1 MIELILLGAA
11 VVALLYAATV
21 LHKLEQVSTLHGG
34 LLLGNFVITIFV
46 FALFLEGVG
55 GISLFSSAMMQELLL
70 LLVSVCFFLA
80 VFSKRG

>member
-46 FALFLEGVG
+46 FALFL
-55 GISLFSSAMMQELLL
+55 
-70 LLVSVCFFLA
+70 
-80 VFSKRG
+80 